1 MIQVYNNFTPV
12 VSIVMA
18 VYNREQYIRRSIDSL
33 LNQNYCN
40 WELIAVDD
48 GSSDDSLE
56 ILEEYGLK
64 FENIRI
70 IQQKNRKL
78 PLTRNT
84 GILASAGKYI
94 TFLDSD
100 DEYHS
105 RHLEVRVN
113 YMNKHPKID
122 LIHGGVQIIGN
133 PFVVDK
139 DNHRKKIHLSKCTI
153 GGTFF
158 GKREVFFNLNGF
170 NNINYSEDSEFILRA
185 EKLFRIKKVTF
196 ETYIYHRET
205 PGSITNQYATSK
217 IQILQAS

>member
-1 MIQVYNNFTPV
+1 MLKVYNNFNPV
-12 VSIVMA
+12 VSVVMA
-18 VYNREQYIRRSIDSL
+18 VYNREDYIRRSINSL
-33 LNQNYCN
+33 LEQTYCN

-48 GSSDDSLE
+48 GSNDNSFA
-56 ILEEYGLK
+56 ILEEYGLHY
-64 FENIRI
+64 ENIRI

-100 DEYHS
+100 DEYHPQ
-105 RHLEVRVN
+105 HLEMRIN
-113 YMNKHPKID
+113 YMKTYPEVD

-133 PFVVDK
+133 PFVIDK
-139 DNHRKKIHLSKCTI
+139 DNKRKKIHLSRCTI

-170 NNINYSEDSEFILRA
+170 NNISYSEDSEFILRA
-185 EKLFRIKKVTF
+185 EKLFRVKKVTF

-205 PGSITNQYATSK
+205 PGSITNQYAST
-217 IQILQAS
+217 QI